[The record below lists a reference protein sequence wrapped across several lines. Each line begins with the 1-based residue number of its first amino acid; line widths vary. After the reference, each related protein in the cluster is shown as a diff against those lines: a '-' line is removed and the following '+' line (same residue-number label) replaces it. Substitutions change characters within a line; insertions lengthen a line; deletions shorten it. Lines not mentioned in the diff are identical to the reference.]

1 MPVTLG
7 HVRLASFNVENLF
20 ERAKA
25 MNLATWAE
33 GRPVLAAY
41 ERFNRLAQLEVYT
54 DAVKAEMAAD
64 LRTLRI
70 LARRNTPAGTK
81 LKIERGPRPR
91 WARLRENRG
100 QFVRQPRDGDAVIV
114 AAGREDWIGW
124 VELTTETVTEI
135 AIHMTA
141 QVVRD
146 SGADVLAVV
155 EAENRPA
162 LVRFN
167 EALLD
172 ERYAHVMLVEGNDPR
187 GIDVGIMTGEG
198 YDILSI
204 RSHVDDPD
212 PERPGA
218 RLFSRDCPVYELR
231 TPRGATVHVLV
242 NHLKS
247 QSWTSGDPD
256 PLRRRQ
262 AARVREI
269 YEELVAA
276 GAEYVAVVGD
286 LNKAAPPAYPSLEP
300 LLGPDSPLVDSAT
313 LPVYRRGSRPGTFQ
327 SCGERNRLDYILL
340 SPPLAERVTG
350 GGVVRTGLWGGARN
364 KNPPRFWDIYP
375 EIRRVEHSAS
385 DHALIYV
392 DLDV

>member
-1 MPVTLG
+1 M
-7 HVRLASFNVENLF
+7 RLASFNVENLF

-25 MNLATWAE
+25 MNLATWAA

-41 ERFNRLAQLEVYT
+41 ERFHGLAQLDTYT
-54 DAVKAEMAAD
+54 DEVKATMVAD
-64 LRTLRI
+64 LETMRVLVQVP
-70 LARRNTPAGTK
+70 TPAGRMLK
-81 LKIERGPRPR
+81 LNREPRPR

-100 QFVRQPRDGDAVIV
+100 QFVRQPRNGDAVVV
-114 AAGREDWIGW
+114 AGGRDDWIGW
-124 VELTTETVTEI
+124 VELATETVDEV

-141 QVVRD
+141 RVIED

-167 EALLD
+167 DALLD
-172 ERYAHVMLVEGNDPR
+172 SRYAHVMLVEGNDPR
-187 GIDVGIMTGEG
+187 GIDVGLMTGDG
-198 YDILSI
+198 YDIASI

-218 RLFSRDCPVYELR
+218 RLFSRDCPVYEVR
-231 TPRGATVHVLV
+231 TPSGATVWVLV

-262 AARVREI
+262 AARVMEI
-269 YEELVAA
+269 YGELLGA

-286 LNKAAPPAYPSLEP
+286 LNKPPPPRFASLEP
-300 LLGPDSPLVDSAT
+300 LLGDESTLVDSAT
-313 LPVYRRGSRPGTFQ
+313 LPGYRPGPRPGTFQ

-340 SPPLAERVTG
+340 SPALAERVTG
-350 GGVVRTGLWGGARN
+350 GGVVRDGLWGGARN
-364 KNPPRFWDIYP
+364 KNPPRLWDVYP
-375 EIRRVEHSAS
+375 QIKRVEHSAS